1 MSLQQDIK
9 EGIMAAL
16 KAKETTKLS
25 VLRALSAAFTNEL
38 VIKGQKPDGELSDD
52 DAMAVIMREAKKHK
66 ESIAQFD
73 AAGRT
78 DLSEPEK
85 AELAVLESF
94 LPAQMSR
101 EEIVAFVQTKI
112 AETPTAS
119 EQKGQ
124 FIGLLMKDL
133 KGKADG
139 KIVQE
144 VVGELLG

>member
-112 AETPTAS
+112 AEIPTAS